1 MKIERYHWHHYFGGV
16 AMVLLVVQLLS
27 GIFLTL
33 FYHPHLEEAY
43 ASVQHLYQ
51 EISAAAWI
59 RDSHRW
65 SALFLF
71 SAIVVHTVRSLL
83 RGDFLSHRKKT
94 IWLTGCLLL
103 PALLA
108 FLVTGFILP
117 WEWKAYWFME
127 MVPNYLGSIPV
138 VGPAVK
144 AALIEAFSVSRSFV
158 AHVVILPAIF
168 IVLIDIHAFS
178 KMRRRKR
185 GIPGYLVKHGLIAVP
200 FFIAIVILAALIP
213 MPTEDPQVVP
223 APLEG
228 THIPAPEWFAL
239 ILLVPFMY
247 FKGAMGPVLGLLV
260 PVVLF
265 LALTLLPYFFGN
277 RRSGAI
283 KRRPGGVFS
292 WLGRRAGKAPR
303 ARGGFMATGIAF
315 LAILVVVAG
324 LFSSLYAGVHRSPTL
339 GCNSCHNVSMGV
351 RMGVPPEAFKERE
364 ILPQLDDSQWMVE
377 HWFYPQ
383 VVW

>member
-1 MKIERYHWHHYFGGV
+1 MKIERYHWRHYFGGV

-43 ASVQHLYQ
+43 ASVQYLYKDF
-51 EISAAAWI
+51 SAAAWI

-65 SALFLF
+65 ISLFLIC
-71 SAIVVHTVRSLL
+71 AIVVHTVRSLL
-83 RGDFLSHRKKT
+83 RGDFLSHKKRT
-94 IWLTGCLLL
+94 VWLTGCLLL
-103 PALLA
+103 PALLSL
-108 FLVTGFILP
+108 LVTGFILP
-117 WEWKAYWFME
+117 WEWKGYWFME
-127 MVPNYLGSIPV
+127 MVPNYLGSIPM

-144 AALIEAFSVSRSFV
+144 AALIEAFSASRNFV

-178 KMRRRKR
+178 KMRRKKR
-185 GIPGYLVKHGLIAVP
+185 GIPGYLLKHGLITVP
-200 FFIAIVILAALIP
+200 FFIAIVVLAVLIP
-213 MPTEDPQVVP
+213 MPTEDPEVVP
-223 APLEG
+223 MPLEG

-239 ILLVPFMY
+239 ILLIPFMY

-265 LALTLLPYFFGN
+265 LALTLLPYLFRN
-277 RRSGAI
+277 RQSGAN
-283 KRRPGGVFS
+283 KSPPGGSLS
-292 WLGRRAGKAPR
+292 WLARRAGKAPR
-303 ARGGFMATGIAF
+303 ARGGLMATGVAF
-315 LAILVVVAG
+315 LGVPVVVAG
-324 LFSSLYAGVHRSPTL
+324 LFGPLYAAAHRSPTL
-339 GCNSCHNVSMGV
+339 GCNSCHNVSMGE
-351 RMGVPPEAFKERE
+351 RMGVPPEAFTERN
-364 ILPQLDDSQWMVE
+364 ILPKLDDSQWMVE